1 MPLLR
6 RRDPALS
13 LPETTKGP
21 TTVHILR
28 KLGFY
33 LVALWAAVTLNFF
46 IPRLLPGSPVDAVL
60 AKLALRGPVDPGTR
74 RAIEIMLG
82 ADDDTPMI
90 QQYFAYLGGLFTGD
104 LGISVTY
111 FPTPVTQIIA
121 QSLPWTLVLVG
132 LATTITFVIGM
143 VLGTFAGWKRGTW
156 LDSLIPATTILQAVP
171 YFWLALL
178 FIYVLAVNLDL
189 FPISGGYNP
198 SMVRPAFDYPF
209 LSNAVYYGFL
219 PALTIVLSSLGG
231 WLLGMRNMMVST
243 LSEDYIL
250 TAEAKGL
257 SPRRIMVM
265 YAARNA
271 MLPSVSGF
279 AISLGFVVSGS
290 IIVESVFSYPGIGFT
305 MLQAVNNNDF
315 ALMQGLFLII
325 TVSVLAANL
334 VVDLLYGVIDP
345 RTRARG

>member
-1 MPLLR
+1 MNL
-6 RRDPALS
+6 
-13 LPETTKGP
+13 
-21 TTVHILR
+21 LR

-60 AKLALRGPVDPGTR
+60 AKLALRGPVDAGTR
-74 RAIEIMLG
+74 RSIEVMLG
-82 ADDDTPMI
+82 ADSEKPLAQEYID
-90 QQYFAYLGGLFTGD
+90 YLGGLVTGD
-104 LGISVTY
+104 LGVSVTY
-111 FPTPVTQIIA
+111 FPTPVIEVVG

-132 LATTITFVIGM
+132 LATAFTFVLGM
-143 VLGTFAGWKRGTW
+143 VLGTVVGWRRGTW

-178 FIYVLAVNLDL
+178 FIYVLSVNLGM
-189 FPISGGYNP
+189 FPISGGYDFTL
-198 SMVRPAFDYPF
+198 VRPAFDYPF
-209 LSNAVYYGFL
+209 LSNALYHGFL

-257 SPRRIMVM
+257 SPRRVMIM

-290 IIVESVFSYPGIGFT
+290 IVVETVFSYPGVGFT
-305 MLQAVNNNDF
+305 MLQAVQNNDYS
-315 ALMQGLFLII
+315 LMQGMFLII

>member
-1 MPLLR
+1 M
-6 RRDPALS
+6 
-13 LPETTKGP
+13 
-21 TTVHILR
+21 HILR

-46 IPRLLPGSPVDAVL
+46 IPRALPGSPVDAVL
-60 AKLALRGPVDPGTR
+60 AKLALRGPVSPGTR
-74 RAIEIMLG
+74 EAIEVMLG
-82 ADDDTPMI
+82 ANDDRSI
-90 QQYFAYLGGLFTGD
+90 VVQYVEYLRGLLTGD
-104 LGISVTY
+104 LGVSVTY
-111 FPTPVTQIIA
+111 FPTPVTTVIGEA
-121 QSLPWTLVLVG
+121 LPWTLVLVG
-132 LATTITFVIGM
+132 LSTTITFVIGM
-143 VLGTFAGWKRGTW
+143 ALGTVAGWRRGTW

-178 FIYVLAVNLDL
+178 FVYVLSVNLGL
-189 FPISGGYNP
+189 FPVSGGYDVTL
-198 SMVRPAFDYPF
+198 VRPAFDYPF
-209 LSNAVYYGFL
+209 VSNAVYYGFL

-257 SPRRIMVM
+257 APRRVMLM

-290 IIVESVFSYPGIGFT
+290 IVVETVFSYPGIGFS
-305 MLQAVNNNDF
+305 MLQAVNNNDYS
-315 ALMQGLFLII
+315 LMQGLFLVI
-325 TVSVLAANL
+325 TISVLAANL

>member
-1 MPLLR
+1 MHLLR
-6 RRDPALS
+6 
-13 LPETTKGP
+13 K
-21 TTVHILR
+21 I
-28 KLGFY
+28 GFY

-46 IPRLLPGSPVDAVL
+46 IPRALPGSPVDAVL
-60 AKLALRGPVDPGTR
+60 AKLALRGPVDPHTR
-74 RAIEIMLG
+74 EAIEVMLG
-82 ADDDTPMI
+82 ADNDRSLI
-90 QQYFAYLGGLFTGD
+90 KEYFAYLGGLFTGD
-104 LGISVTY
+104 LGVSVTY
-111 FPTPVTQIIA
+111 FPTPVSA
-121 QSLPWTLVLVG
+121 VVGQSLPWTLILVG
-132 LATTITFVIGM
+132 LATTFTFLLGM
-143 VLGTFAGWKRGTW
+143 VLGTVAGWRRGTW

-178 FIYVLAVNLDL
+178 FIYVLSVNLGL
-189 FPISGGYNP
+189 FPISGGYDYTL
-198 SMVRPAFDYPF
+198 VRPAFDYPF

-257 SPRRIMVM
+257 SPRRVMIM

-290 IIVESVFSYPGIGFT
+290 IVVETVFSYPGVGFT
-305 MLQAVNNNDF
+305 MLQAVQNNDYP
-315 ALMQGLFLII
+315 LMQGMFLII

>member
-1 MPLLR
+1 MHL
-6 RRDPALS
+6 
-13 LPETTKGP
+13 
-21 TTVHILR
+21 LR

-74 RAIEIMLG
+74 HAIEVMLG
-82 ADDDTPMI
+82 ADTEKPLAQEYID
-90 QQYFAYLGGLFTGD
+90 YLGGLLTGD
-104 LGISVTY
+104 LGVSVTY
-111 FPTPVTQIIA
+111 FPTPVTEVVG

-132 LATTITFVIGM
+132 LATALTFVLGM
-143 VLGTFAGWKRGTW
+143 VLGTFAGWRRGTW

-178 FIYVLAVNLDL
+178 FIYVLSVNLGM
-189 FPISGGYNP
+189 FPISGGYDYTL
-198 SMVRPAFDYPF
+198 VRPAFDYPF
-209 LSNAVYYGFL
+209 LSNALYHGFL

-257 SPRRIMVM
+257 SPRRVMIM

-290 IIVESVFSYPGIGFT
+290 IVVETVFSYPGVGFT
-305 MLQAVNNNDF
+305 MLQAVQNNDYS
-315 ALMQGLFLII
+315 LMQGMFLII

-345 RTRARG
+345 RTRARS

>member
-1 MPLLR
+1 MQI
-6 RRDPALS
+6 A
-13 LPETTKGP
+13 
-21 TTVHILR
+21 R

-33 LVALWAAVTLNFF
+33 LVALWAAITLNFF
-46 IPRLLPGSPVDAVL
+46 IPRALPGSPVDAVL
-60 AKLALRGPVDPGTR
+60 AKLALRGPVSPDTR
-74 RAIEIMLG
+74 RSIEVMLG
-82 ADDDTPMI
+82 AD
-90 QQYFAYLGGLFTGD
+90 QQGPLIVEYFQYIGGLLRGD
-104 LGISVTY
+104 LGVSVTY
-111 FPTPVTQIIA
+111 FPTPVTTIIG
-121 QSLPWTLVLVG
+121 QSLPWTLILVG
-132 LATTITFVIGM
+132 LATTITFLLGIS
-143 VLGTFAGWKRGTW
+143 LGTIAGWRRGSW
-156 LDSLIPATTILQAVP
+156 LDSIIPATTIMQAVP

-178 FIYVLAVNLDL
+178 FIYIFSVNLGW
-189 FPISGGYNP
+189 FPVGSGYDVTL
-198 SMVRPAFDYPF
+198 VRPAFDYPF
-209 LSNAVYYGFL
+209 ISNAVYHGFL

-257 SPRRIMVM
+257 SPRRVMVM

-271 MLPSVSGF
+271 VLPSVSGF

-290 IIVESVFSYPGIGFT
+290 IIVETVFSYPGIGFT
-305 MLQAVNNNDF
+305 MLQAVQNNDY

-334 VVDLLYGVIDP
+334 VVDLLYGIIDP

>member
-1 MPLLR
+1 MHLLR
-6 RRDPALS
+6 
-13 LPETTKGP
+13 K
-21 TTVHILR
+21 I
-28 KLGFY
+28 GFY

-46 IPRLLPGSPVDAVL
+46 IPRALPGSPVDAVL
-60 AKLALRGPVDPGTR
+60 AKLALRGPVDPHTR
-74 RAIEIMLG
+74 EAIEVMLG
-82 ADDDTPMI
+82 ADNDRSLI
-90 QQYFAYLGGLFTGD
+90 QEYFAYLGGLFTGD
-104 LGISVTY
+104 LGVSVTY
-111 FPTPVTQIIA
+111 FPTPVSA
-121 QSLPWTLVLVG
+121 VVGQSLPWTLILVG
-132 LATTITFVIGM
+132 LATTFTFLLGM
-143 VLGTFAGWKRGTW
+143 VLGTVAGWRRGTW

-178 FIYVLAVNLDL
+178 FIYVLSVNLGL
-189 FPISGGYNP
+189 FPISGGYDYTL
-198 SMVRPAFDYPF
+198 VRPAFDYPF

-219 PALTIVLSSLGG
+219 PALTIVLSYLGG

-257 SPRRIMVM
+257 SPRRVMIM

-290 IIVESVFSYPGIGFT
+290 IVVETVFSYPGVGFT
-305 MLQAVNNNDF
+305 MLQAVQNNDYP
-315 ALMQGLFLII
+315 LMQGMFLII

>member
-1 MPLLR
+1 MHLLR
-6 RRDPALS
+6 
-13 LPETTKGP
+13 K
-21 TTVHILR
+21 I
-28 KLGFY
+28 GFY

-46 IPRLLPGSPVDAVL
+46 IPRALPGSPVDAVL
-60 AKLALRGPVDPGTR
+60 AKLALRGPVDPHTR
-74 RAIEIMLG
+74 EAIEVMLG
-82 ADDDTPMI
+82 ADNDRSLI
-90 QQYFAYLGGLFTGD
+90 QEYFAYLGGLFTGD
-104 LGISVTY
+104 LGVSVTY
-111 FPTPVTQIIA
+111 FPTPVSA
-121 QSLPWTLVLVG
+121 VVGQSLPWTLILVG
-132 LATTITFVIGM
+132 LATTFTFLLGM
-143 VLGTFAGWKRGTW
+143 VLGTVAGWRRGTW

-178 FIYVLAVNLDL
+178 FIYVLSVNLGL
-189 FPISGGYNP
+189 FPISGGYDYTL
-198 SMVRPAFDYPF
+198 VRPAFDYPF

-257 SPRRIMVM
+257 SPRRVMIM

-290 IIVESVFSYPGIGFT
+290 IVVETVFSYPGVGFT
-305 MLQAVNNNDF
+305 MLQAVQNNDYP
-315 ALMQGLFLII
+315 LMQGMFLII

-345 RTRARG
+345 RTRARS

>member
-1 MPLLR
+1 MHLLR
-6 RRDPALS
+6 
-13 LPETTKGP
+13 K
-21 TTVHILR
+21 I
-28 KLGFY
+28 GFY

-46 IPRLLPGSPVDAVL
+46 IPRALPGSPVDAVL
-60 AKLALRGPVDPGTR
+60 AKLALRGPVDPHTR
-74 RAIEIMLG
+74 EAIEVMLG
-82 ADDDTPMI
+82 ADNDRSLI
-90 QQYFAYLGGLFTGD
+90 QEYFAYLGGLFTGD
-104 LGISVTY
+104 LGVSVTY
-111 FPTPVTQIIA
+111 FPTPVSA
-121 QSLPWTLVLVG
+121 VVGQSLPWTLILVG
-132 LATTITFVIGM
+132 LATTFTFLLGM
-143 VLGTFAGWKRGTW
+143 VLGTVAGWRRGTW

-178 FIYVLAVNLDL
+178 FIYVLSVNLGV
-189 FPISGGYNP
+189 FPISGGYDYTL
-198 SMVRPAFDYPF
+198 VRPAFDYPF

-257 SPRRIMVM
+257 SPRRVMLM

-290 IIVESVFSYPGIGFT
+290 IVVETVFSYPGVGFT
-305 MLQAVNNNDF
+305 MLQAVQNNDYP
-315 ALMQGLFLII
+315 LMQGMFLII

>member
-1 MPLLR
+1 MHL
-6 RRDPALS
+6 
-13 LPETTKGP
+13 
-21 TTVHILR
+21 LR

-46 IPRLLPGSPVDAVL
+46 IPRALPGSPVDAVL
-60 AKLALRGPVDPGTR
+60 AKLALRGPVDPHTR
-74 RAIEIMLG
+74 EAIEVMLG
-82 ADDDTPMI
+82 ADNDRSLI
-90 QQYFAYLGGLFTGD
+90 QEYFAYLGGLFTGD
-104 LGISVTY
+104 LGVSVTY
-111 FPTPVTQIIA
+111 FPTPVSA
-121 QSLPWTLVLVG
+121 VVGQSLPWTLILVG
-132 LATTITFVIGM
+132 LATTFTFLLGM
-143 VLGTFAGWKRGTW
+143 VLGTVAGWRRGTW

-178 FIYVLAVNLDL
+178 FIYVLSVNLGL
-189 FPISGGYNP
+189 FPISGGYDYTL
-198 SMVRPAFDYPF
+198 VRPAFDYPF

-257 SPRRIMVM
+257 SPRRVMLM

-290 IIVESVFSYPGIGFT
+290 IVVETVFSYPGVGFT
-305 MLQAVNNNDF
+305 MLQAVQNNDY
-315 ALMQGLFLII
+315 ALMQGMFLII

-345 RTRARG
+345 RTRARS